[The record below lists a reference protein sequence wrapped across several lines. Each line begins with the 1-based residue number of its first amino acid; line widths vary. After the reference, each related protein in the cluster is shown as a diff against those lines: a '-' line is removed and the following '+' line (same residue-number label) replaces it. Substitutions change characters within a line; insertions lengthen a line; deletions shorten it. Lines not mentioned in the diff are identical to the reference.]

1 MPPVLFDE
9 LVQATV
15 DDEVIRQKIND
26 LIALK
31 RQSKGN
37 DNKDVDAD
45 LVDFAHNLAEHFEQT
60 IPDFRPDIN
69 HTGDSSDL
77 DELLREMALR

>member
-1 MPPVLFDE
+1 MPPVLFED

-15 DDEVIRQKIND
+15 DDEVVRQKIEA

-37 DNKDVDAD
+37 DNKEVDAD
-45 LVDFAHNLAEHFEQT
+45 LVDYAHKLAERFEQT
-60 IPDFRPDIN
+60 IPDFRPEIS

-77 DELLREMALR
+77 DALLREMVLR

>member
-1 MPPVLFDE
+1 MPPVLFEE

-15 DDEVIRQKIND
+15 DDEVVRQKIEA

-37 DNKDVDAD
+37 DNKEVDAD
-45 LVDFAHNLAEHFEQT
+45 LVDYSHKLAEHFEQT

-69 HTGDSSDL
+69 HTGDSADL
-77 DELLREMALR
+77 DELLREMVLR